1 MNHELPLADELAA
14 VSARMSGLLLSRETV
29 HTALSLVTS
38 LAGEVLPGTAGAGVT
53 LLDEHGRRVTAAAT
67 DPVVEHLDGLQ
78 YELGEGPCLSAWEQR
93 RVIRIDDIAGEDRW
107 PRWISAVKGSV
118 MGAALSAPLV
128 AGGDAFGAIK
138 VYGRDRG
145 TFGDRDEYL
154 LTMFAA
160 QAAILVAN
168 VSSFDEA
175 RKLSDALVDQLRG
188 RDVISMAKGI
198 VMAREQ
204 VEEGIAFGMLARAS
218 HEENKKLRD
227 LAGALVRSTVRRD
240 R

>member
-1 MNHELPLADELAA
+1 MDHDLPLADELAA

-38 LAGEVLPGTAGAGVT
+38 LAGEALPGAAGAGVT

-67 DPVVEHLDGLQ
+67 DPLVLGLDELQ

-93 RVIRIDDIAGEDRW
+93 RVLRVDDFAGEPRW
-107 PRWISAVKGSV
+107 PRWAGAALGSG
-118 MGAALSAPLV
+118 MRAALSAPLV
-128 AGGDAFGAIK
+128 AGGDALGAIK
-138 VYGRDRG
+138 VYGRKPS
-145 TFGDRDEYL
+145 TFGERDEYL

-168 VSSFDEA
+168 VRSFENA
-175 RKLSDALVDQLRG
+175 RRLSDALAEQLRG

-198 VMAREQ
+198 LMAREH
-204 VEEGIAFGMLARAS
+204 VDEGTAFALLARDS
-218 HEENKKLRD
+218 LDENKRLRD
-227 LAGALVRSTVRRD
+227 LAAVLVRSTARRD

>member
-1 MNHELPLADELAA
+1 MDHDLPLADELAA

-29 HTALSLVTS
+29 HTALSVVTS
-38 LAGEVLPGTAGAGVT
+38 LAEEALPGAAAAGVT
-53 LLDEHGRRVTAAAT
+53 LLDEHGRRTTAAAT
-67 DPVVEHLDGLQ
+67 DPLVEHLDDLQ

-93 RVIRIDDIAGEDRW
+93 RVFRVDDIASEKRW
-107 PRWISAVKGSV
+107 QRWISAARESV
-118 MGAALSAPLV
+118 MRAALSAPLV
-128 AGGDAFGAIK
+128 AGGDALGAIK
-138 VYGRDRG
+138 VYGHEPG

-160 QAAILVAN
+160 QAAILMAN
-168 VSSFDEA
+168 VRSFDNA

-198 VMAREQ
+198 LMAREH
-204 VEEGIAFGMLARAS
+204 VDEGTAFAMLARAS
-218 HEENKKLRD
+218 RDENKKVRD
-227 LAGALVRSTVRRD
+227 LAGTLIRSTVRRD